1 MDYMFYS
8 VTSSMA
14 IDLSDWKTGEVTS
27 MDSMFFGAEN
37 FNSNLDLSAWDTS
50 KVRNMY
56 NMFASA
62 RTFNGNLSGWDTS

>member
-1 MDYMFYS
+1 
-8 VTSSMA
+8 
-14 IDLSDWKTGEVTS
+14 